1 LLERGDYRVADEVG
15 VSRHLSGERVGV
27 CDGRGGVREEILKQ
41 GVQFVCA
48 IRRAAQSLGAGVPLS
63 ESGDLTPRAVYI
75 PAELQVIGQDEV
87 RQVITVALELV
98 GHFGGVERHADVFGF
113 DVADGDALPACVCAS
128 DGEVGRAAGDTLRLV
143 DRDDTLL
150 QRFQQRLEGGAMR
163 AFGRIACLQ
172 CAL

>member
-1 LLERGDYRVADEVG
+1 
-15 VSRHLSGERVGV
+15 
-27 CDGRGGVREEILKQ
+27 
-41 GVQFVCA
+41 
-48 IRRAAQSLGAGVPLS
+48 
-63 ESGDLTPRAVYI
+63 
-75 PAELQVIGQDEV
+75 
-87 RQVITVALELV
+87 LV
-98 GHFGGVERHADVFGF
+98 GHFGGVERRADVFGLE
-113 DVADGDALPACVCAS
+113 VAEGDAVPAGANAS

>member
-1 LLERGDYRVADEVG
+1 VTPCPLE
-15 VSRHLSGERVGV
+15 
-27 CDGRGGVREEILKQ
+27 
-41 GVQFVCA
+41 
-48 IRRAAQSLGAGVPLS
+48 
-63 ESGDLTPRAVYI
+63 
-75 PAELQVIGQDEV
+75 
-87 RQVITVALELV
+87 
-98 GHFGGVERHADVFGF
+98 F
-113 DVADGDALPACVCAS
+113 DAS